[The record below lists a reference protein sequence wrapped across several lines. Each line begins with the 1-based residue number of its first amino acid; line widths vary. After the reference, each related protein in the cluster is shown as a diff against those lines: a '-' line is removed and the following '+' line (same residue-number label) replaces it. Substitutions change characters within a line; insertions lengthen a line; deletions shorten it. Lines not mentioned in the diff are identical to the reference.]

1 MTELKLPYEEI
12 CVLDVKNHIA
22 SKQLP
27 VLSSSMIPEA
37 EALMKYCLVFDPRER
52 PSAVQLLSFII
63 TKWIQ
68 CKVTPNT

>member
-12 CVLDVKNHIA
+12 CVLDVKDHIA

-27 VLSSSMIPEA
+27 VLSSSTLKDA
-37 EALMKYCLVFDPRER
+37 EELMNYCLVIEPRER
-52 PSAVQLLSFII
+52 PSAMQLLSFII
-63 TKWIQ
+63 RNWIQ